1 MADKKI
7 SELPVAS
14 AVGATDVSVLVSD
27 GTDYQFTFSQ
37 LVQFLSANLQTGDNY
52 SYGTTIPQ
60 NTSGKDG
67 DVFLK
72 TNTATF
78 YQKINGTWTLSY
90 TIPTGSGP
98 DGTLCYGL
106 GAPGPTIGANNDSYI
121 DTSTGIFYLKTAGTW
136 AQVFSMATGPAG
148 AQGVPGTNGTNGTNG
163 NTILHGTTNP
173 SNTTDGVD
181 GDFYLNLSTYLFFGP
196 KAGGVWPAGESIIGA
211 DGQGVASGGTTGQV
225 LAKIDDT
232 DFNTQWVDAPDAP
245 DGIITGLGITI
256 AALSVTI
263 AAGTWRIA
271 NTEYSTGAP
280 VVLTLTTADPVNN
293 RIDLIYAD
301 NTGAILALT
310 GTASANPVEP
320 SLPDN
325 CIEVG
330 FALVTPTGT
339 SVDPAPPTNYITKA
353 TFNNT
358 VGKKVNLTTNA
369 KNNLVAAINELQ
381 ADYTSLQT
389 TKVDKITGY
398 QLSQESYSTTEKT
411 KLASLSEHYKGTYTS
426 SSALSTANPTGN
438 PGDYAFV
445 DTGTGADAKM
455 YIWDNNDTHWVLSSG
470 TGTIAAATET
480 SAGISA
486 LATLTQAL
494 AGTNDTNAMTALK
507 TLSVI
512 LDQKKNVNYQ
522 IAPVSLNEVSFLMLN
537 AGNINGITISGA
549 TNAKLKTGITGTY
562 PTGTQTFPYAYAA
575 GDRVFVTY
583 NYTDLNNASCNIIL
597 TCRDN

>member
-14 AVGATDVSVLVSD
+14 AIGATDISVLVSD

-37 LVQFLSANLQTGDNY
+37 LIQFLSANLPTGDNY

-60 NTSGKDG
+60 DNTGKDG

-78 YQKINGTWTLSY
+78 YQKLNGTWTLSY

-98 DGTLCYGL
+98 DGTLRYGL
-106 GAPGPTIGANNDSYI
+106 GVPGTAIGANNDSYI

-136 AQVFSMATGPAG
+136 AQVYSMATGPSGPRG
-148 AQGVPGTNGTNGTNG
+148 AAGTNGTNGTNG

-173 SNTTDGVD
+173 SNTADGVD
-181 GDFYLNLSTYLFFGP
+181 GDFYLNLSTYFLFGP
-196 KAGGVWPAGESIIGA
+196 KSAGVWPAGESIIGA
-211 DGQGVASGGTTGQV
+211 DGEGLVSGGTTGQI
-225 LAKIDDT
+225 LAKKTADDF
-232 DFNTQWVDAPDAP
+232 DTQWIDTPPIGD
-245 DGIITGLGITI
+245 
-256 AALSVTI
+256 LS
-263 AAGTWRIA
+263 
-271 NTEYSTGAP
+271 
-280 VVLTLTTADPVNN
+280 TLTTTQKGT
-293 RIDLIYAD
+293 I
-301 NTGAILALT
+301 TGAI
-310 GTASANPVEP
+310 N
-320 SLPDN
+320 
-325 CIEVG
+325 EVV
-330 FALVTPTGT
+330 ADI
-339 SVDPAPPTNYITKA
+339 SSEA
-353 TFNNT
+353 TTRSNAD
-358 VGKKVNLTTNA
+358 TT
-369 KNNLVAAINELQ
+369 
-381 ADYTSLQT
+381 LQT
-389 TKVDKITGY
+389 NINNKVDKLTGY
-398 QLSQESYSTTEKT
+398 QLSQENYTTAEKT
-411 KLASLSEHYKGTYTS
+411 KLASLSDHYKGTYTS
-426 SSALSTANPTGN
+426 STALTAANPTGN

-445 DTGTGADAKM
+445 DPGTGADAKM
-455 YIWDNNDTHWVLSSG
+455 YIWDNTDNSWVLSSG

-480 SAGISA
+480 NAGISA

-494 AGTNDTNAMTALK
+494 AGINDTNAMTALK

-537 AGNINGITISGA
+537 VGNINAITISGA
-549 TNAKLKTGITGTY
+549 SNAKLKTGITGTY
-562 PTGTQTFPYAYAA
+562 PTGAQTFPYAYAA